1 MKTRSVAAI
10 ARKRDMSTPVAPAK
24 KRRLKWTC
32 RYCGHTFSTWTR
44 RGLRVTC
51 RNPKCGRVQEG
62 PAGIE
67 LMAARLGELQPARRK
82 TTEIKV
88 VTTKASPSR
97 ATHSVAR
104 AAAAPARPAAT
115 ATGSPPIARPADPAS
130 APAAQTTQPATAPSF
145 MDNIGR
151 AIFGGGKS

>member
-1 MKTRSVAAI
+1 VALAI
-10 ARKRDMSTPVAPAK
+10 AAAKSIEIAPPSK

-67 LMAARLGELQPARRK
+67 LMAERLGKLQPARSAAAQPLQVVAVTPKRRAAPVPKARAVAAK
-82 TTEIKV
+82 TPPRPAAGAGNGKA
-88 VTTKASPSR
+88 KASPLLQPP
-97 ATHSVAR
+97 
-104 AAAAPARPAAT
+104 APVPPAPPAARV
-115 ATGSPPIARPADPAS
+115 GLVDRL
-130 APAAQTTQPATAPSF
+130 
-145 MDNIGR
+145 M
-151 AIFGGGKS
+151 FGVRG

>member
-1 MKTRSVAAI
+1 MAVAI
-10 ARKRDMSTPVAPAK
+10 APAKSLEIVEPAK

-67 LMAARLGELQPARRK
+67 LMAERLGRLQPSRPAAATPVQVVAAKKRRVAIVK
-82 TTEIKV
+82 PAPRAAAGAANGTAKG
-88 VTTKASPSR
+88 SPPR
-97 ATHSVAR
+97 AVP
-104 AAAAPARPAAT
+104 AAAPAKPPAA
-115 ATGSPPIARPADPAS
+115 
-130 APAAQTTQPATAPSF
+130 APAPK
-145 MDNIGR
+145 IGLFDR
-151 AIFGGGKS
+151 IAFGVRG